1 MRNVMKDN
9 PFSLSTPMEILEAA
23 LTKEKAAYQFYE
35 ELLNNTNIEMLQE
48 IIEHLLQEEYKHIQL
63 IEKKLATLRSG

>member
-1 MRNVMKDN
+1 MKDN
-9 PFSLSTPMEILEAA
+9 PLSLSTPMEILEAA

>member
-1 MRNVMKDN
+1 MRNVMQDN
-9 PFSLSTPMEILEAA
+9 PLSLSTPMEILEAA

>member
-1 MRNVMKDN
+1 MGNVMKDN
-9 PFSLSTPMEILEAA
+9 PLSLSTPMEILEAA
-23 LTKEKAAYQFYE
+23 IEKEKAAYQFYK

-63 IEKKLATLRSG
+63 IEKKMATLRSG

>member
-1 MRNVMKDN
+1 MKDN

-35 ELLNNTNIEMLQE
+35 ALLNNTNIEMLQE
-48 IIEHLLQEEYKHIQL
+48 IIEHLLQEEYKQIQL

>member
-35 ELLNNTNIEMLQE
+35 ALLNNTNIEMLQE

>member
-1 MRNVMKDN
+1 MKDN
-9 PFSLSTPMEILEAA
+9 PLSLSTPMEILEAA
-23 LTKEKAAYQFYE
+23 IEKEKAAYQFYK

-63 IEKKLATLRSG
+63 IEKKMATLRSG

>member
-48 IIEHLLQEEYKHIQL
+48 IIEHLLHEEYKHIQL